1 MTEYR
6 LPSLPRTR
14 YVYGSRGGDDLVY
27 QLYEHCGRGMF
38 RAVGDS
44 SEELV
49 EWHEL
54 LAQWDK
60 VTEHHPA
67 IPIAY
72 RGPWRII
79 QDSGYTMIVDGTGC
93 QVPLE
98 GPVIMGFIAQAV
110 NRYVA
115 EIQLADMTRFGVA
128 HIDSETSDER
138 A

>member
-54 LAQWDK
+54 LARWDR

-67 IPIAY
+67 IPIDY

-79 QDSGYTMIVDGTGC
+79 QGSGYTTIVDGIGR

-98 GPVIMGFIAQAV
+98 GPAIMGFVAQAV